1 MINITIPGQPVAKG
15 RPRVTSKGFSYTPEK
30 TKGYENL
37 VKMCWRES
45 GLASLGNKPLS
56 VEIQLYFSVP
66 KTKLPKYSKHGLKHI
81 VKPDLDN
88 CAKTILDALNGL
100 AYDDDS
106 QVVKLIIEKQYSA
119 MHNCATIKIEESI

>member
-1 MINITIPGQPVAKG
+1 MIELIIPGEPVAKG

-37 VKMCWRES
+37 VKMCWQES
-45 GLASLGNKPLS
+45 GLTGLGNKPLS
-56 VEIQLYFSVP
+56 VIISLYFSVP
-66 KTKLPKYSKHGLKHI
+66 KSYLSKFNKHGLEHTK
-81 VKPDLDN
+81 KPDLDN

-106 QVVKLIIEKQYSA
+106 QIVELTIRKQYSTL
-119 MHNCATIKIEESI
+119 HNCAVVRIKEE